1 MKQAVMGLLS
11 LVLIGAVF
19 VAGCDIKPEQVKVIA
34 QNVGLFSAVGWIAL
48 NYPYTNEIEVV
59 KGLLVTIE
67 LKAADVQAGA
77 TYIEVVYPELVKIID
92 KDVEEQYR
100 PVCKAASLS
109 LLGGIDLL
117 FATHPEWK
125 EDQDLAIQVVD
136 AFILGAKNGLSLKA
150 DDPRLLQAKE
160 TASKRKAVYKAAYE
174 AKAKEKKPGFWE
186 RRRERKRKAAKK

>member
-34 QNVGLFSAVGWIAL
+34 QNVGLFSAVGWIAYD
-48 NYPYTNEIEVV
+48 NP
-59 KGLLVTIE
+59 
-67 LKAADVQAGA
+67 
-77 TYIEVVYPELVKIID
+77 EVVYPELVKIID